1 MAVVRAYVGTPRAAR
16 YVEQL
21 TSHLAHQPG
30 GMKVL
35 ASSPGELVIDLGE
48 ATWTIR
54 SGPDELI
61 LQVEAADATR
71 LGELSA
77 HVAARIE
84 QIGRRDGLQVH
95 WQAKPAGQRDK
106 S

>member
-1 MAVVRAYVGTPRAAR
+1 MVVVQAYVGTPRAAR

-21 TSHLAHQPG
+21 TSHFGHQPG

-48 ATWTIR
+48 GTWTIR
-54 SGPDELI
+54 SAADELI
-61 LQVEAADATR
+61 LQVEAADAAR
-71 LGELSA
+71 LDELSA
-77 HVAARIE
+77 HVAQRIE

-95 WQAKPAGQRDK
+95 WRPQDPE
-106 S
+106 